1 PPSVRPHAWRHPH
14 YVTRA
19 FNADRPYDR
28 FLTEQL
34 AGDELV
40 DYHKAPVITQ
50 EIVDTLAATGF
61 LRMTPDSTDVYI
73 EDTVSRRLDVI
84 ADEMDVFSSV
94 VLGLTMKCARS
105 TDHKFDPIPQ
115 RDYYR
120 LMAVFRGAFDEHDW
134 MKPLT
139 ERVLPLCTEEEKKR
153 VHKHNEPLQRRTA
166 ALNAEIERR

>member
-19 FNADRPYDR
+19 FNADKPYDR

-40 DYHKAPVITQ
+40 DYRKAPVITR
-50 EIVDTLAATGF
+50 ELVDTLAATGF

-84 ADEMDVFSSV
+84 ADEIDVFSSA
-94 VLGLTMKCARS
+94 VLGLTVKGARCH
-105 TDHKFDPIPQ
+105 DHKVDPIPP
-115 RDYYR
+115 RRYFPLLAR
-120 LMAVFRGAFDEHDW
+120 FRRAPPRPHVVE
-134 MKPLT
+134 PLT
-139 ERVLPLCTEEEKKR
+139 EP
-153 VHKHNEPLQRRTA
+153 
-166 ALNAEIERR
+166 